1 MQKIILPIFTLFFL
15 FWLSPNEDLSS
26 FLNKPFGKY
35 SIEAHSTTN
44 NTPTSRKSSNSP
56 NISLKRIVIDPGHG
70 GRDGGCSGKNSKEKH
85 IALSVAKK
93 LGGIINTYYPEI
105 EVIYTRT
112 RDRFIPLH
120 QRAYIANSKKADLF
134 ISLHCNAIRI
144 GSSVRGSETYVMGL
158 HTAKEN
164 LDVTKRE
171 NESILLEEDHQ
182 HNYTSIDPNSPEGH
196 ILLSSYQNAYL
207 DQSIMLATEIEKE
220 IKRQALGKSH
230 GVKQAGF
237 HVLRMTAMP
246 SVLVEMGFL
255 TNSHD
260 ESFLRSTSGQNKM
273 ANALFTAFQNYKY
286 KVELN
291 NTPTIVADNEYRERT
306 KAVITQ
312 PAPTRSTVP
321 ASTNQVEY
329 RVQIASFRESI
340 NINKGKW
347 LLVDYIIEEAEEDG
361 RVRYFATGFEDVESA
376 QNAQLHLRRIGFDD
390 AFLVQ
395 YVNGRR
401 AEFVPT
407 KAKSL
412 GY

>member
-1 MQKIILPIFTLFFL
+1 MVAVVEKIQA
-15 FWLSPNEDLSS
+15 
-26 FLNKPFGKY
+26 K
-35 SIEAHSTTN
+35 
-44 NTPTSRKSSNSP
+44 
-56 NISLKRIVIDPGHG
+56 NISPFPLPRNWEHWSTLIIPKLK
-70 GRDGGCSGKNSKEKH
+70 S
-85 IALSVAKK
+85 
-93 LGGIINTYYPEI
+93 
-105 EVIYTRT
+105 
-112 RDRFIPLH
+112 FI
-120 QRAYIANSKKADLF
+120 QRAHIANSKKADLF
-134 ISLHCNAIRI
+134 ISLHCNAIRN

-196 ILLSSYQNAYL
+196 ILLSSYQSAYL

-260 ESFLRSTSGQNKM
+260 ESFLRSANGQNKM

-286 KVELN
+286 KVDLN
-291 NTPTIVADNEYRERT
+291 NTPTIVADNVYRERT

-312 PAPTRSTVP
+312 AAPTRSTVP
-321 ASTNQVEY
+321 SSTKQVEY

-347 LLVDYIIEEAEEDG
+347 LLIDYIIEEAEENG
-361 RVRYFATGFEDVESA
+361 KVRYFATGFEDVKSA
-376 QNAQLHLRRIGFDD
+376 QSAQQKLRQIGFKD

-395 YVNGRR
+395 YINGQR
-401 AEFVPT
+401 ADFAPT
-407 KAKSL
+407 KSKTL